1 MFSARPA
8 SSDTNPNG
16 RQLTGG
22 TGLERIGDES
32 LTLVDSGFVHG
43 YM

>member
-1 MFSARPA
+1 MFLLGVVSIAGSRRR
-8 SSDTNPNG
+8 G
-16 RQLTGG
+16 ELTGG

-32 LTLVDSGFVHG
+32 LTRPDSGFVHG